1 MSKPRFLS
9 RAAHVAA
16 RPFGGEVMIMSGT
29 DSSLYSLN
37 ETASILWQAADGLTP
52 LAQIVE
58 RHICT
63 VYDVDP
69 ATALRDAE
77 EVAEALASQGILQ
90 IADAPRSGAGD
101 AAMGSADAVI
111 ASAAKQSTGSESS

>member
-1 MSKPRFLS
+1 
-9 RAAHVAA
+9 
-16 RPFGGEVMIMSGT
+16 MSGI

-58 RHICT
+58 RDICT

-77 EVAEALASQGILQ
+77 EVAEALARQGILQ
-90 IADAPRSGAGD
+90 IADAPRPFLEELAKVGLSEEMGRGD
-101 AAMGSADAVI
+101 FFVSVKKAVEAFERQFP
-111 ASAAKQSTGSESS
+111 ASAP